1 MSKVFVGGSRHI
13 SQLNAEVRN
22 RLRRIIAKH
31 LDVLVGDANGA
42 DKAIQSFFSEQHYSN
57 VVVYCTAGEC
67 RNNLG
72 KWRVATVRAPHRT
85 RDFEFF
91 TAKDAAMAGE
101 ADFGLMLW
109 DGNSVGTLVNVARM
123 VARRKPVVLF
133 SSMTRSF
140 KTLKSPEALAGVL
153 SGCPTDVRRS
163 LHAYIAE
170 HVPELA
176 QPSMFDAR

>member
-1 MSKVFVGGSRHI
+1 MSKVFIGGSRQI

-22 RLRRIIAKH
+22 RLQLIIAKH

-42 DKAIQSFFSEQHYSN
+42 DKAIQSFFSKKHYPN

-72 KWRVATVRAPHRT
+72 NWRVANVRAPHRT

-109 DGNSVGTLVNVARM
+109 DGKSVGTLVNVARM
-123 VARRKPVVLF
+123 VACRKPVVLF
-133 SSMTRSF
+133 SRMTRSF
-140 KTLKSPEALAGVL
+140 KTLKSPEASAAVL
-153 SGCPTDVRRS
+153 LGCPAEVRRRIE
-163 LHAYIAE
+163 AYIAE
-170 HVPELA
+170 HVLEFA
-176 QPSMFDAR
+176 QPSLFDAR